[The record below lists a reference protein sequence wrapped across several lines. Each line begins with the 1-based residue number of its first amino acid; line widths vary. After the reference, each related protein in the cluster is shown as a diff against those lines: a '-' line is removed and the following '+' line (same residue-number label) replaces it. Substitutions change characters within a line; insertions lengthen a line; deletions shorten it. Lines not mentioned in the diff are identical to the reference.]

1 MRSHHQPGAQLCNSE
16 MVKTLPT
23 VLGHLQEA
31 QQHDITQLVD
41 RFPSL
46 FHDVPTQTNVITH
59 DIDVKGARPIKQHPY
74 RANPT
79 KRALMKQEADYLVA
93 NGLATQSSSP
103 WCSPCLVEAK
113 SDGSPRFITD
123 YRKVNAV
130 TYTVMAFGCNAN
142 IFYADAPKPQIELLT
157 EAFHDYVATA
167 KETADDTLQMID
179 HSQFGKHVFNL
190 LISRYMAAFYFASAV
205 HEQLPPATK
214 DMIHKVNRESWR
226 LERELAAVLETYTNN
241 MEAQIQQRVEQL
253 KQELAPYAESLDT
266 EALRAA
272 LEQKSEKL
280 RQSVKDL
287 QVQLG
292 PYTDYLKLKVD
303 QHLQDFQE
311 RMAPVTEKV
320 HRQLIQRANQV
331 QKMAAPYVEDLKVKL
346 DPYAQ
351 VLQARLTSLY
361 EAYAKST

>member
-1 MRSHHQPGAQLCNSE
+1 M
-16 MVKTLPT
+16 K
-23 VLGHLQEA
+23 VLVV
-31 QQHDITQLVD
+31 LV
-41 RFPSL
+41 
-46 FHDVPTQTNVITH
+46 
-59 DIDVKGARPIKQHPY
+59 
-74 RANPT
+74 
-79 KRALMKQEADYLVA
+79 
-93 NGLATQSSSP
+93 LAVFT
-103 WCSPCLVEAK
+103 
-113 SDGSPRFITD
+113 
-123 YRKVNAV
+123 
-130 TYTVMAFGCNAN
+130 GCNAN

-167 KETADDTLQMID
+167 KETAKDTLQMINK
-179 HSQFGKHVFNL
+179 SQFGKHVNNRLGEGF
-190 LISRYMAAFYFASAV
+190 MVAFYFASAV
-205 HEQLPPATK
+205 HKQLPPATK
-214 DMIHKVNRESWR
+214 DMIHKVNRETR
-226 LERELAAVLETYTNN
+226 RVERELTPVLKQYTDN

-272 LEQKSEKL
+272 LEQKSEELK
-280 RQSVKDL
+280 QSVKDL

-292 PYTDYLKLKVD
+292 PYTDDLKLKVD

-361 EAYAKST
+361 EGYAKST